1 MSGELTLNKILGAG
15 LATGLVIMGVSIGAE
30 AIYHREAPEKP
41 GYLIEVAEAEEAGGA
56 AAVEVLP
63 DWGTV
68 LATADLA
75 AGEAAF
81 KKCASCHNAANGGPN
96 STGPNLWGIVG
107 RPTASHAGFEYSEAM
122 KGHAAESPN
131 WTYDQLYHFLAAPG
145 KAVKG
150 TKMAFAGIKK
160 SEERIALIAYLR
172 QQGSAGY
179 AIPAPDPSRAPGA
192 AAAAPAAEGAAPAA
206 APAGEGAA
214 PAAAPAAGH

>member
-1 MSGELTLNKILGAG
+1 MSGDLTLNKILGAG

-41 GYLIEVAEAEEAGGA
+41 GYLIEVAEAEEAGGGA

-81 KKCASCHNAANGGPN
+81 KKCASCHGVAEGGPN
-96 STGPNLWGIVG
+96 GTGPNLWGIVG
-107 RPTASHAGFEYSEAM
+107 RPTASHAGFEYSEGM
-122 KGHAAESPN
+122 KAHAGEAPN
-131 WTYDQLYHFLAAPG
+131 WTYDQLYHFMVAPA

-160 SEERIALIAYLR
+160 SEERVALIAYLR
-172 QQGSAGY
+172 AQGSSGY
-179 AIPAPDPSRAPGA
+179 AIPAPDPARAPGA
-192 AAAAPAAEGAAPAA
+192 GAAPAAEGAAATAAGAATA
-206 APAGEGAA
+206 APATAEA
-214 PAAAPAAGH
+214 

>member
-1 MSGELTLNKILGAG
+1 MSGDLTLNKILGAG

-30 AIYHREAPEKP
+30 SIYHREAPEKP

-56 AAVEVLP
+56 ATVEVLP

-96 STGPNLWGIVG
+96 STGPNLWGLVG

-122 KGHAAESPN
+122 KAHAGEAPN
-131 WTYDQLYHFLAAPG
+131 WTYDQLYGFLGAPA
-145 KAVKG
+145 KWVKG

-160 SEERIALIAYLR
+160 PEERIALIAYL
-172 QQGSAGY
+172 
-179 AIPAPDPSRAPGA
+179 
-192 AAAAPAAEGAAPAA
+192 
-206 APAGEGAA
+206 
-214 PAAAPAAGH
+214 